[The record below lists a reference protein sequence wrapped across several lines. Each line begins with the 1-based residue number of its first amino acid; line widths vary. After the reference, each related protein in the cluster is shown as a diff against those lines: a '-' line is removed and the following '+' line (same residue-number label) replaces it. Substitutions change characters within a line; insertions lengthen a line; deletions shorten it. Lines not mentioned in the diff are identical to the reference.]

1 MSVIVRAKMITINT
15 KFSDEKCLMDALK
28 AENIAFI
35 KNENR
40 IMIQDGE
47 IDIIKEGATFMVK
60 FMGNVYEGSGERETK
75 ETIQK
80 RKLIARIEKQ
90 YDRILE
96 EKIERLKYEE
106 KEILRAL
113 SEEEREKKKTI
124 MERERARLERI
135 RRKRERE
142 KAKKIMNKINKLKEK
157 ATMLGYAIEER
168 IEKNER
174 ILVLVRRR

>member
-1 MSVIVRAKMITINT
+1 
-15 KFSDEKCLMDALK
+15 
-28 AENIAFI
+28 
-35 KNENR
+35 
-40 IMIQDGE
+40 
-47 IDIIKEGATFMVK
+47 MVK
-60 FMGNVYEGSGERETK
+60 FMGNVYEGSRERETK

-96 EKIERLKYEE
+96 EKIERLKKYEE
-106 KEILRAL
+106 EEILRAL

-157 ATMLGYAIEER
+157 ATMLGYTIEER